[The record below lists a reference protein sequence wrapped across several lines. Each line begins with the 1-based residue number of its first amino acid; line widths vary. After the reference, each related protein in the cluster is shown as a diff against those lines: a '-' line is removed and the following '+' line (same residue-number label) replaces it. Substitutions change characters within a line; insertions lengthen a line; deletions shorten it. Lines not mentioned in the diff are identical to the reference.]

1 MNEFL
6 ATYKYPIIGA
16 VAGLI
21 LAILFFTIGFFKT
34 ILLLILTCLG
44 GFLGYYLKQNGILE
58 KYLK

>member
-6 ATYKYPIIGA
+6 ANYKYPIIGA

-21 LAILFFTIGFFKT
+21 LAILLFTIGFFKT
-34 ILLLILTCLG
+34 ILVLILMCLG
-44 GFLGYYLKQNGILE
+44 GFLGFFLKSNGILE